1 MQHSASSRPL
11 VGVVLV
17 VCSCLSLP
25 FGAAVA
31 AQLFPVLG
39 PWGVTS
45 LRVAIAAV
53 LLLVI
58 ARPRP
63 ARWTRT
69 QWIAAALF
77 GLSLAGMNGFF
88 YAAIDRIPLGPAVAI
103 EFLGP
108 LVLAAVLT
116 RRLTDAAW
124 VAVALLGIVL
134 LGVDGL
140 IGAEPLDPIG
150 LVLILI
156 AAAFWAMYIR
166 MSARVGTLIPG
177 SGGLA
182 VGLAVAAVLL
192 IPVGVPA
199 AVTVVGDMQ
208 LLLLAA
214 ITAVLSSVIPYSF
227 ELAALR
233 RLPQRVFG
241 VLLSLEPAFATL
253 AGWLI
258 LGQNATP
265 LRMLAIALVVIASIG
280 TTLGVRHA
288 RRRADADARRD
299 GAGSDVGTHS
309 ADGTGRGDGTGT
321 DEGGPDEGG
330 ADDTGPFTAPIP
342 LPG

>member
-1 MQHSASSRPL
+1 MQQSASSRPL

-58 ARPRP
+58 VRPRP
-63 ARWTRT
+63 VRWNRT

-88 YAAIDRIPLGPAVAI
+88 YAAIDLIPLGPAVAI

-116 RRLTDAAW
+116 RRLGDAAW
-124 VAVALLGIVL
+124 VALALLGIVL
-134 LGVDGL
+134 LGIDGL
-140 IGAEPLDPIG
+140 VGSEPLDPLG
-150 LVLILI
+150 LLFILI

-199 AVTVVGDMQ
+199 AVTVAGDMQ

-265 LRMLAIALVVIASIG
+265 LRMLAIALVIVASVG
-280 TTLGVRHA
+280 TTLGVRSG

-299 GAGSDVGTHS
+299 GADPDG
-309 ADGTGRGDGTGT
+309 AD
-321 DEGGPDEGG
+321 PGG
-330 ADDTGPFTAPIP
+330 ADPGDGPDPDETGPFTAPIP

>member
-1 MQHSASSRPL
+1 MQKSAASRPL
-11 VGVVLV
+11 VGVALV
-17 VCSCLSLP
+17 IGSCLSLP

-45 LRVAIAAV
+45 LRVAIAAA
-53 LLLVI
+53 LLVVI
-58 ARPRP
+58 VRPRP
-63 ARWTRT
+63 GKWTRP
-69 QWIAAALF
+69 QWFAAVLF
-77 GLSLAGMNGFF
+77 GVSLAAMNGFF

-116 RRLTDAAW
+116 RKVTDFVW
-124 VAVALLGIVL
+124 VGVALLGMIV

-140 IGAEPLDPIG
+140 IGAEPLDPLG
-150 LVLILI
+150 VLFILI
-156 AAAFWAMYIR
+156 AAGFWAMYIR
-166 MSARVGTLIPG
+166 MSARVGSLIPG
-177 SGGLA
+177 SSGLA
-182 VGLAVAAVLL
+182 MGLVVAAVLL
-192 IPVGVPA
+192 IPVGIPA
-199 AVTVVGDMQ
+199 ASTVAMDPQ

-258 LGQNATP
+258 LGQDATP
-265 LRMLAIALVVIASIG
+265 LRMLAVALVIAASVG
-280 TTLGVRHA
+280 TTLGVR
-288 RRRADADARRD
+288 RERRD
-299 GAGSDVGTHS
+299 
-309 ADGTGRGDGTGT
+309 DG
-321 DEGGPDEGG
+321 PS
-330 ADDTGPFTAPIP
+330 GPFTAPIP
-342 LPG
+342 LPD

>member
-1 MQHSASSRPL
+1 MQRPAASGPL
-11 VGVVLV
+11 MGVALV
-17 VCSCLSLP
+17 IGSCLSLP

-45 LRVAIAAV
+45 LRVAIAA
-53 LLLVI
+53 LLLVVI
-58 ARPRP
+58 VRPRP
-63 ARWTRT
+63 RAWTRS
-69 QWIAAALF
+69 QWLAAVLF
-77 GLSLAGMNGFF
+77 GVSLAAMNGFF

-116 RRLTDAAW
+116 RRLADAVW
-124 VAVALLGIVL
+124 VGVALLGMAL

-140 IGAEPLDPIG
+140 VGAEPLDPLG
-150 LVLILI
+150 VVFILI
-156 AAAFWAMYIR
+156 AAGFWVMYIR
-166 MSARVGTLIPG
+166 MSARVGALIPG
-177 SGGLA
+177 SSGLA
-182 VGLAVAAVLL
+182 MGLVVAAVLL

-199 AVTVVGDMQ
+199 AATVALDPQ

-214 ITAVLSSVIPYSF
+214 VTAVLSSVIPYRF

-258 LGQNATP
+258 LGQDATP
-265 LRMLAIALVVIASIG
+265 LRLLAVALVIAASVG
-280 TTLGVRHA
+280 TTLGVR
-288 RRRADADARRD
+288 RD
-299 GAGSDVGTHS
+299 R
-309 ADGTGRGDGTGT
+309 RGDG
-321 DEGGPDEGG
+321 P
-330 ADDTGPFTAPIP
+330 AGPFTAPIP
-342 LPG
+342 LPD

>member
-1 MQHSASSRPL
+1 MQKPTASGPL

-17 VCSCLSLP
+17 IGSCLSLP

-53 LLLVI
+53 MLVVI
-58 ARPRP
+58 VRPRP
-63 ARWTRT
+63 GKWTRA
-69 QWIAAALF
+69 QWLAAVLF
-77 GLSLAGMNGFF
+77 GVSLAAMNGFF

-116 RRLTDAAW
+116 RKLRDFAW
-124 VAVALLGIVL
+124 VGIALLGMVVL
-134 LGVDGL
+134 GIDGL
-140 IGAEPLDPIG
+140 IGAEPLDPLG
-150 LVLILI
+150 VVFILI
-156 AAAFWAMYIR
+156 AAGFWAMYIR
-166 MSARVGTLIPG
+166 MSARVGALIPG
-177 SGGLA
+177 SSGLA
-182 VGLAVAAVLL
+182 MGLVVAAVLL

-199 AVTVVGDMQ
+199 VSTVAMDPQ

-258 LGQNATP
+258 LGQDATP
-265 LRMLAIALVVIASIG
+265 LRMLAIALVIAASVG
-280 TTLGVRHA
+280 TTLGVR
-288 RRRADADARRD
+288 RDRRD
-299 GAGSDVGTHS
+299 G
-309 ADGTGRGDGTGT
+309 
-321 DEGGPDEGG
+321 GPS
-330 ADDTGPFTAPIP
+330 GPFTAPIP
-342 LPG
+342 LPD

>member
-1 MQHSASSRPL
+1 MHTPAPTRSL
-11 VGVVLV
+11 VGVALV
-17 VCSCLSLP
+17 VGSCLSLP

-45 LRVAIAAV
+45 LRVAIAAL

-58 ARPRP
+58 VRPSARG
-63 ARWTRT
+63 WTRD
-69 QWIAAALF
+69 QWVAAVLF
-77 GLSLAGMNGFF
+77 GLSLAAVNGFF

-108 LVLAAVLT
+108 LVLAAALT
-116 RRLTDAAW
+116 RRRADAAW
-124 VAVALLGIVL
+124 VGVALLGMVL

-140 IGAEPLDPIG
+140 TGADALDPLG
-150 LVLILI
+150 VAFALV
-156 AAAFWAMYIR
+156 AAGFWAMYIR
-166 MSARVGTLIPG
+166 MSARVGAVIPG
-177 SGGLA
+177 ADGLA
-182 VGLAVAAVLL
+182 VGLLVAALVLL
-192 IPVGVPA
+192 PVGVPA
-199 AVTVVGDMQ
+199 ALTVAGDAH

-258 LGQNATP
+258 LSQDASVWKV
-265 LRMLAIALVVIASIG
+265 LAIALVIAASVG
-280 TTLGVRHA
+280 TTLGA
-288 RRRADADARRD
+288 RRRRSEAAGAASDRVDERVVDDDIDQDA
-299 GAGSDVGTHS
+299 
-309 ADGTGRGDGTGT
+309 
-321 DEGGPDEGG
+321 
-330 ADDTGPFTAPIP
+330 GPFTGP
-342 LPG
+342 LPLPD

>member
-1 MQHSASSRPL
+1 MGVAL
-11 VGVVLV
+11 VIG
-17 VCSCLSLP
+17 SCLSLP

-53 LLLVI
+53 LLVVI
-58 ARPRP
+58 VRPRP
-63 ARWTRT
+63 RRWTRA

-77 GLSLAGMNGFF
+77 GVSLAAMNGFF

-116 RRLTDAAW
+116 RRLADAVW
-124 VAVALLGIVL
+124 VGVALLGMVVL
-134 LGVDGL
+134 GLDGL
-140 IGAEPLDPIG
+140 IGAEPLDPVGVVFI
-150 LVLILI
+150 LV
-156 AAAFWAMYIR
+156 AAGFWVMYIR
-166 MSARVGTLIPG
+166 MSARVGALIPG
-177 SGGLA
+177 SSGLA
-182 VGLAVAAVLL
+182 MGLVVAAVLL
-192 IPVGVPA
+192 IPVGIPA
-199 AVTVVGDMQ
+199 ATTVAMDPQ
-208 LLLLAA
+208 LLLLAS

-258 LGQNATP
+258 LGQDATP
-265 LRMLAIALVVIASIG
+265 LRMLAVALVIAASVG
-280 TTLGVRHA
+280 TTLGVR
-288 RRRADADARRD
+288 RSRRD
-299 GAGSDVGTHS
+299 DSS
-309 ADGTGRGDGTGT
+309 
-321 DEGGPDEGG
+321 
-330 ADDTGPFTAPIP
+330 GPFTAPIP
-342 LPG
+342 LPD

>member
-1 MQHSASSRPL
+1 VQKPAASGPL
-11 VGVVLV
+11 VGVALV
-17 VCSCLSLP
+17 IGSCLSLP

-45 LRVAIAAV
+45 LRVAIAAI
-53 LLLVI
+53 LLVVI
-58 ARPRP
+58 VRPRP
-63 ARWTRT
+63 GKWTRP
-69 QWIAAALF
+69 QWLAAVLF
-77 GLSLAGMNGFF
+77 GVSLAAMNGFF

-116 RRLTDAAW
+116 RRLADAAW
-124 VAVALLGIVL
+124 VGVALLGMVA

-140 IGAEPLDPIG
+140 IGAEPLDPLG
-150 LVLILI
+150 LVFILI
-156 AAAFWAMYIR
+156 AAGFWVMYIR
-166 MSARVGTLIPG
+166 MSARVGALIPG
-177 SGGLA
+177 SSGLA
-182 VGLAVAAVLL
+182 MGLVVAAVLL
-192 IPVGVPA
+192 IPVGIPA
-199 AVTVVGDMQ
+199 ASTVAMDPQ

-258 LGQNATP
+258 LGQDATP
-265 LRMLAIALVVIASIG
+265 LRMLAVALVIAASVG
-280 TTLGVRHA
+280 ATLGVRKD
-288 RRRADADARRD
+288 RR
-299 GAGSDVGTHS
+299 
-309 ADGTGRGDGTGT
+309 
-321 DEGGPDEGG
+321 EGGPS
-330 ADDTGPFTAPIP
+330 GPFTAPIP
-342 LPG
+342 LPD

>member
-1 MQHSASSRPL
+1 MKQSASSRPL
-11 VGVVLV
+11 VGVALV

-45 LRVAIAAV
+45 LRVAIAA
-53 LLLVI
+53 LLLVVI
-58 ARPRP
+58 VRPRP
-63 ARWTRT
+63 VRWTRV
-69 QWIAAALF
+69 QWLAAVLF
-77 GLSLAGMNGFF
+77 GVSLAAMNGFF

-108 LVLAAVLT
+108 LVLAAALT
-116 RRLTDAAW
+116 RRLADAAW
-124 VAVALLGIVL
+124 VGVALLGMVL

-140 IGAEPLDPIG
+140 IGAEPLDPLG
-150 LVLILI
+150 VVFILI

-166 MSARVGTLIPG
+166 MSARVGAVIPG
-177 SGGLA
+177 TSGLA
-182 VGLAVAAVLL
+182 VGLVVAAVLL

-199 AVTVVGDMQ
+199 AVTVSGDMQ

-214 ITAVLSSVIPYSF
+214 VTAVLSSVIPYSF

-258 LGQNATP
+258 LGQSATP
-265 LRMLAIALVVIASIG
+265 LRMLAIALVVAASVG
-280 TTLGVRHA
+280 TTLGVR
-288 RRRADADARRD
+288 RQRLRADAAARD
-299 GAGSDVGTHS
+299 DTGAD
-309 ADGTGRGDGTGT
+309 DEGRGD
-321 DEGGPDEGG
+321 E
-330 ADDTGPFTAPIP
+330 TGPFTAPIP
-342 LPG
+342 LPE

>member
-1 MQHSASSRPL
+1 MQKPTASRPL
-11 VGVVLV
+11 VGVALV
-17 VCSCLSLP
+17 IGSCLSLP

-53 LLLVI
+53 LLVVI
-58 ARPRP
+58 VRPRP
-63 ARWTRT
+63 GKWTRP
-69 QWIAAALF
+69 QWFAAVLF
-77 GLSLAGMNGFF
+77 GVSLAAMNGFF

-116 RRLTDAAW
+116 RKVTDFVW
-124 VAVALLGIVL
+124 VGVALLGMIVL
-134 LGVDGL
+134 GIDGL
-140 IGAEPLDPIG
+140 IGAEPLDPLG
-150 LVLILI
+150 VLFILI
-156 AAAFWAMYIR
+156 AAGFWAMYIR
-166 MSARVGTLIPG
+166 MSARVGSLIPG
-177 SGGLA
+177 SSGLA
-182 VGLAVAAVLL
+182 MGLVVAAVLL
-192 IPVGVPA
+192 IPVGIPA
-199 AVTVVGDMQ
+199 ASTVAMDPQ

-258 LGQNATP
+258 LGQDATP
-265 LRMLAIALVVIASIG
+265 LRMLAVALVIAASVG
-280 TTLGVRHA
+280 TTLGVR
-288 RRRADADARRD
+288 RERRD
-299 GAGSDVGTHS
+299 
-309 ADGTGRGDGTGT
+309 DG
-321 DEGGPDEGG
+321 PS
-330 ADDTGPFTAPIP
+330 GPFTAPIP
-342 LPG
+342 LPD

>member
-1 MQHSASSRPL
+1 MQKPTASGPL

-17 VCSCLSLP
+17 IGSCLSLP

-53 LLLVI
+53 LLVVI
-58 ARPRP
+58 VRPRP
-63 ARWTRT
+63 GKWTRA
-69 QWIAAALF
+69 QWLAAVLF
-77 GLSLAGMNGFF
+77 GVSLAAMNGFF

-116 RRLTDAAW
+116 RKLRDFAW
-124 VAVALLGIVL
+124 VGIALLGMVVL
-134 LGVDGL
+134 GIDGL
-140 IGAEPLDPIG
+140 IGAEPLDPLG
-150 LVLILI
+150 VVFILI
-156 AAAFWAMYIR
+156 AAGFWAMYIR
-166 MSARVGTLIPG
+166 MSARVGALIPG
-177 SGGLA
+177 SSGLA
-182 VGLAVAAVLL
+182 MGLVVAAVLL

-199 AVTVVGDMQ
+199 VSTVAMDPQ

-258 LGQNATP
+258 LGQDATP
-265 LRMLAIALVVIASIG
+265 LRMLAIALVIAASVG
-280 TTLGVRHA
+280 TTLGVR
-288 RRRADADARRD
+288 RDRRD
-299 GAGSDVGTHS
+299 G
-309 ADGTGRGDGTGT
+309 
-321 DEGGPDEGG
+321 GPS
-330 ADDTGPFTAPIP
+330 GPFTAPIP
-342 LPG
+342 LPD

>member
-1 MQHSASSRPL
+1 MQRPAASGPL
-11 VGVVLV
+11 VGVALV
-17 VCSCLSLP
+17 IGSCLSLP

-45 LRVAIAAV
+45 LRVAIAA
-53 LLLVI
+53 LLLVVI
-58 ARPRP
+58 VRPRP
-63 ARWTRT
+63 RAWTRS
-69 QWIAAALF
+69 QWLAAVLF
-77 GLSLAGMNGFF
+77 GVSLAAMNGFF

-116 RRLTDAAW
+116 RRLADAVW
-124 VAVALLGIVL
+124 VGVALLGMAL

-140 IGAEPLDPIG
+140 VGAEPLDPLGVVFI
-150 LVLILI
+150 LV
-156 AAAFWAMYIR
+156 AAGFWVMYIR
-166 MSARVGTLIPG
+166 MSARVGALIPG
-177 SGGLA
+177 SSGLA
-182 VGLAVAAVLL
+182 MGLVVAAVLL

-199 AVTVVGDMQ
+199 AATVALDPQ

-214 ITAVLSSVIPYSF
+214 VTAVLSSVIPYSF

-258 LGQNATP
+258 LGQDATP
-265 LRMLAIALVVIASIG
+265 LRLLAVALVIAASVG
-280 TTLGVRHA
+280 TTLGVR
-288 RRRADADARRD
+288 RD
-299 GAGSDVGTHS
+299 R
-309 ADGTGRGDGTGT
+309 RGDG
-321 DEGGPDEGG
+321 P
-330 ADDTGPFTAPIP
+330 AGPFTAPIP
-342 LPG
+342 LPD